1 LTIVFRSKKF
11 CLSLQYQKEPNML
24 QKEFQ
29 WYLDNQNELVKQYE
43 NKFLVIKDCSIVG
56 VYDKEPEALFDA
68 QKKYKAGTYIIQ
80 FCSPGEA
87 AYTQH
92 FHSRVVFA

>member
-1 LTIVFRSKKF
+1 
-11 CLSLQYQKEPNML
+11 ML

-29 WYLDNQNELVKQYE
+29 WYLNNQEELVKKYE
-43 NKFLVIKDCSIVG
+43 NKFLVIKDYAVVG
-56 VYDKEPEALFDA
+56 MYDKESEALFDA
-68 QKKYKAGTYIIQ
+68 QKKYEAGTYIIQ
-80 FCSPGEA
+80 FCSPGDA